1 MTKGLRIYYY
11 AVFGAFGGLLGWFVY
26 QLAVQQP
33 RALPIGAITGFFV
46 GSFVGA
52 ADSLL
57 SARWRRAAAV
67 GFLTGALSLVAGAIA
82 LYIADQAHVALKGGL
97 LPRCLGWMIFG
108 SAVGVAETLRGG
120 SQASKGLIGGAMGG
134 FVGGFVVEKSIDLF
148 GDPAWSG
155 ALGLT
160 VLGASIGAFASLI
173 ATILMGAWVE
183 ILDGKMKGRVY
194 DLSKYIYSLKKN
206 PIPAVIGSDEFK
218 AEIYVMGDPGIAG
231 RHASVRREE
240 QNHVLKDL
248 GSGTGTWV
256 NGSRVEEHFLRDGD
270 CIRVGNTSLIYREK
284 RAEAPKS

>member
-11 AVFGAFGGLLGWFVY
+11 AVFGAFGGLLGWFVS
-26 QLAVQQP
+26 QFAGLSPKSLAV
-33 RALPIGAITGFFV
+33 GAIPGFFV
-46 GSFVGA
+46 GALVGA
-52 ADSLL
+52 SDSLL
-57 SARWRRAAAV
+57 SARWRRAAVV
-67 GFLTGALSLVAGAIA
+67 GAMTGALSLVAGAIS
-82 LYIADQAHVALKGGL
+82 YWIAEELHTALKGGT
-97 LPRCLGWMIFG
+97 LPRCLGFMIFG
-108 SAVGVAETLRGG
+108 AAVGVAETIRGG

-134 FVGGFVVEKSIDLF
+134 FVGGFVVEKSLALF
-148 GDPAWSG
+148 GDPEWSG

-160 VLGASIGAFASLI
+160 LLGASIGAFASLI

-183 ILDGKMKGRVY
+183 IMDGKMKGRVY

-248 GSGTGTWV
+248 GGGTWV
-256 NGSRVEEHFLRDGD
+256 NGGRVEEHFLRDGD
-270 CIRVGNTSLIYREK
+270 CIRVGSTSLLYREK
-284 RAEAPKS
+284 RAEAPKA